1 MERVVPNALEANA
14 ALPPDICAFGED
26 FHRLRSR
33 NGCEATA
40 GLSSRSTSRSHTILY
55 EHLTAVRDRRYSSH
69 MIIRARTVVTM
80 HGAVIENGAVAVSG
94 NRIVDVGKFDD
105 IKTRNT
111 GDTVDLGEQ
120 VLLPGLINSHCHFDY
135 TCLRGKIPPQN
146 SFTDWIRTIN
156 AEKSEL
162 SPKDYLASINEGFE
176 EAKSFGTTAI
186 ANLTAFPE
194 LISQVQPPIRTCWF
208 AELIDFRAPER
219 ANELVDS
226 AIGSLG
232 RGEPWGLAP
241 HALFTASKDLFRRCE
256 EIAQQEHILLTTH
269 LAESR
274 EEMEMFRDD
283 SGPLS
288 EFLNSIGR
296 PMDDCGS
303 KTPLELFLDL
313 IGSGG
318 SPNRPRAIEV
328 NRPYLSWIVAHL
340 NELTEKDFDLLERSN
355 SKFHVV
361 HCPRS
366 HNYFRHSPFAFE
378 RLRSL
383 GFNVCL
389 GTDSLASNETLSLFD
404 EMRDFQKNFPRISP
418 EEILQMATVNSARAL
433 RYENALGQIRPGF
446 VADLIA
452 VPCSGSTDIF
462 EQILAFDAPVS
473 WSMVNGN
480 M

>member
-1 MERVVPNALEANA
+1 M
-14 ALPPDICAFGED
+14 G
-26 FHRLRSR
+26 
-33 NGCEATA
+33 
-40 GLSSRSTSRSHTILY
+40 GLSHFSIITIDNGAQRRGYKAYLTS
-55 EHLTAVRDRRYSSH
+55 VRDRRYSSQ

-80 HGAVIENGAVAVSG
+80 DGAPIENGAVAVSG
-94 NRIVDVGKFDD
+94 NRIVDVGRFDD
-105 IKTRNT
+105 IKTHNAGNT
-111 GDTVDLGEQ
+111 LDVGEQ
-120 VLLPGLINSHCHFDY
+120 VILPGLINAHCHLDY
-135 TCLRGKIPPQN
+135 SCLRGKIPPQK
-146 SFTDWIRTIN
+146 SFTDWIRVIN
-156 AEKSEL
+156 AEKSKL
-162 SPKDYLASINEGFE
+162 SPKEYLASISEGFA
-176 EAKSFGTTAI
+176 EATRFGTTAI

-194 LISQVQPPIRTCWF
+194 LISQVQPPIRTWWF
-208 AELIDFRAPER
+208 AELIDIRAPER
-219 ANELVDS
+219 ANEVVEA
-226 AIGSLG
+226 AIKSLG
-232 RGEPWGLAP
+232 RARPAGAAWGLAP
-241 HALFTASKDLFRRCE
+241 HALFTASSNLFRRCNE
-256 EIAQQEHILLTTH
+256 VAQNDNVLLTTH

-274 EEMEMFRDD
+274 EEMQMFRDA
-283 SGPLS
+283 SGPLY
-288 EFLNSIGR
+288 EFIKSIGR
-296 PMDDCGS
+296 PMDDCGNE
-303 KTPLELFLDL
+303 TPLEVFLDL

-366 HNYFRHSPFAFE
+366 HNYFGHSPFAFD

-418 EEILQMATVNSARAL
+418 EEILQMATINPARTL
-433 RYENALGQIRPGF
+433 RCDSALGQIRPGSG
-446 VADLIA
+446 ADLIA
-452 VPCSGSTDIF
+452 IPCADSTDIF